1 MSYPP
6 FSGGQCEQYKNL
18 RLLFAPLTLFR
29 HGKDCQDLQRNKHYK
44 HIWCI
49 FAGNKQMNLGF
60 KFGQNYLSDENA
72 GQIIQR

>member
-1 MSYPP
+1 MEKIAKI
-6 FSGGQCEQYKNL
+6 CRENE
-18 RLLFAPLTLFR
+18 
-29 HGKDCQDLQRNKHYK
+29 HYK

-72 GQIIQR
+72 GQIIQRWSQLGAYNSARDT